1 MRRLIL
7 NLHGI
12 GTPGRSLETGE
23 APYWV
28 SETLYRDT
36 VALAAKLRD
45 QVDIR
50 FTFDD
55 GNASD
60 LEIGAEA
67 LSEHGFVGTFFVL
80 SSRIDQP
87 GSLSAADLLQLQ
99 KMGHQIGS
107 HGADHVDWTALDA
120 AGQKR
125 EFSTA
130 RQRLSEITGSTVD
143 QAAIPFGRYNRRVL
157 QALKQDGFQ
166 GIYSSDKGDWH
177 PRHCP
182 TPRTSLTGDMTI
194 ETITRMLTQPDALKV
209 RLKRRLSMAIKK
221 RI

>member
-12 GTPGRSLETGE
+12 GTPTRTLEPGE

-28 SETLYRDT
+28 SETLYRGT

-45 QVDIR
+45 QVEIR

-60 LEIGAEA
+60 LKIGAEA

-87 GSLSAADLLQLQ
+87 GSLSAADLLQLR

-120 AGQKR
+120 AGQRR

-130 RQRLSEITGSTVD
+130 RQILSEITGTAVD
-143 QAAIPFGRYNRRVL
+143 QAAIPFGRYNRSVL
-157 QALKQDGFQ
+157 RALKQEGFQ
-166 GIYSSDKGDWH
+166 AIYSSDKGDWH
-177 PRHCP
+177 PHHCP
-182 TPRTSLTGDMTI
+182 TPRTSLTEEMTI
-194 ETITRMLTQPDALKV
+194 ETITRMLTQSDAFKV
-209 RLKRRLSMAIKK
+209 RLKRRLSMTIKK